1 MDLQVTDLGKQARW
15 VDPAARRRTKT
26 SSDKAESKK
35 KRNRSDYI
43 QHRQRLY
50 HVYGSICWLCGEAN
64 AAQIDHVI
72 PLSQGGSND
81 FTNLRLAHDEC
92 NLARNRKSHP
102 WHKAPEISVKGFPRK
117 WHGMTLVRAMWDE
130 QFVLR
135 VLDGQGSPRSKK
147 RNRSKSEGAF
157 ERQAKWVE
165 PETSDLGKQ
174 ARWVDPLS

>member
-1 MDLQVTDLGKQARW
+1 MTDLGKQARW
-15 VDPAARRRTKT
+15 VDPPSEKKATKKA
-26 SSDKAESKK
+26 SPKSDAK
-35 KRNRSDYI
+35 KRRKRSNYI

-50 HVYGSICWLCGEAN
+50 HVYGSICWLCGEPN

-102 WHKAPEISVKGFPRK
+102 WHKAPAISGNGFPRK

-130 QFVLR
+130 EFVLR
-135 VLDGQGSPRSKK
+135 MLERQEPPRSRK
-147 RNRSKSEGAF
+147 RNRNRSEDIF
-157 ERQAKWVE
+157 EQQAKWVE
-165 PETSDLGKQ
+165 PETTDLDKQ